1 MGNKSPFDKG
11 GFRGIRKGKTMKQLL
26 NTLFVMT
33 EGSYLHLESETVK
46 VKLDGETR
54 LQVPLHHLGG
64 FVLFG
69 NVMTSPFLL
78 HKCAEDGR
86 SVVLLDRNGRYRCR
100 MVGKVGGNVLLRHQ
114 QHLTIADTAR
124 QAAIVRNLVAGKL
137 QNARQV
143 LLRGQREAKDDA
155 DTSALRTAAELL
167 GRAIERLPTA
177 TEIEFMRG
185 LEGES
190 ARVYFDCLDRML
202 SQNRDAFRMNGRSRR
217 PPRDRI
223 NALLSFLYVLLLNDC
238 ISAVEGVGL
247 DPQMGF
253 LHVMRPG
260 RPSLGLDLMEE
271 LRPILADRLALTLIN
286 LRQIAP
292 EDFEER
298 PGGAVYLNEKGRKA
312 VVAAYQKRKQDE
324 VQHPVLEQSVPL
336 GLIPHAQAR
345 LLARHLRGDTEA
357 YTPFLY
363 R

>member
-1 MGNKSPFDKG
+1 L
-11 GFRGIRKGKTMKQLL
+11 KQLL

-33 EGSYLHLESETVK
+33 EGSYLRLEHETVR
-46 VKLDGETR
+46 VELDGATK

-64 FVLFG
+64 LVLFG
-69 NVMTSPFLL
+69 NVMTTPFLL

-86 SVVLLDRNGRYRCR
+86 SVVLLDRNGRYHCR
-100 MVGKVGGNVLLRHQ
+100 MVGKTGGNVLLRHQ
-114 QHLTIADTAR
+114 QHLAIEDGERQIA
-124 QAAIVRNLVAGKL
+124 VLRNMLAGKL

-143 LLRGQREAKDDA
+143 LLRGQREAKFDDDA
-155 DTSALRTAAELL
+155 AALQSAADLL
-167 GRAIERLPTA
+167 GRAVERLPGA
-177 TEIEFMRG
+177 TEVEFMRG
-185 LEGES
+185 LEGEA
-190 ARVYFDCLDRML
+190 ARVYFGCLDRMIT
-202 SQNRDAFRMNGRSRR
+202 QNREAFRMNGRSRR

-238 ISAVEGVGL
+238 ISAAEGVGL

-286 LRQIAP
+286 LRQIGP
-292 EDFEER
+292 DDFEER

-324 VQHPVLEQSVPL
+324 VQHPVLEQSVPF

-345 LLARHLRGDTEA
+345 LLARHLRGETEA

>member
-1 MGNKSPFDKG
+1 
-11 GFRGIRKGKTMKQLL
+11 MKQLL

-46 VKLDGETR
+46 VKVDGETR

-69 NVMTSPFLL
+69 NVMTTPFLL
-78 HKCAEDGR
+78 HKCADDGR

-100 MVGKVGGNVLLRHQ
+100 MIGKVGGNVLLRHQ
-114 QHLTIADTAR
+114 QHLTIEDSSK
-124 QAAIVRNLVAGKL
+124 QSSIVRNMVAGKL

-143 LLRGQREAKDDA
+143 LLRGQRESKDQEAVGVLQAAA
-155 DTSALRTAAELL
+155 DLHA
-167 GRAIERLPTA
+167 RAIERLEPSSD
-177 TEIEFMRG
+177 IDFMRG

-190 ARVYFDCLDRML
+190 ARVYFDCFDRMMT
-202 SQNRDAFRMNGRSRR
+202 QNRDAFRMNGRNRR
-217 PPRDRI
+217 PPKDRI

-238 ISAVEGVGL
+238 VSSVEGVGL

-286 LRQIAP
+286 LRQIGP
-292 EDFEER
+292 DDFEER

-312 VVAAYQKRKQDE
+312 VITAYQKRKQDE
-324 VQHPVLEQSVPL
+324 VKHPVLDQSMPF
-336 GLIPHAQAR
+336 GLIPHVQAR

-357 YTPFLY
+357 YTPYLY

>member
-1 MGNKSPFDKG
+1 MS
-11 GFRGIRKGKTMKQLL
+11 
-26 NTLFVMT
+26 
-33 EGSYLHLESETVK
+33 EGSYLRLEHETVK
-46 VKLDGETR
+46 VELDGATK

-64 FVLFG
+64 LVLFG
-69 NVMTSPFLL
+69 NVMTTPFLL

-100 MVGKVGGNVLLRHQ
+100 MVGKTGGNVLLRHQ
-114 QHLTIADTAR
+114 QHL
-124 QAAIVRNLVAGKL
+124 AIEDDEHKVLMVRHLVAGKL

-143 LLRGQREAKDDA
+143 LLRGQREAKDEDNGSSLKAGA
-155 DTSALRTAAELL
+155 DLL
-167 GRAIERLPTA
+167 ARAIERLPGAKTSDF
-177 TEIEFMRG
+177 IRG
-185 LEGES
+185 LEGEG
-190 ARVYFDCLDRML
+190 ARVYFDCLDRMIT
-202 SQNRDAFRMNGRSRR
+202 QNREPFRMTGRSRR

-253 LHVMRPG
+253 LHQMRPG

-286 LRQIAP
+286 LRQIDP
-292 EDFEER
+292 DDFEER

-324 VQHPVLEQSVPL
+324 VQHPVLEQSIPF
-336 GLIPHAQAR
+336 GLIPHVQAR
-345 LLARHLRGDTEA
+345 LLARHLRGEIEV